1 MKRLLFLTLS
11 VTFSLIMMAGNVTPE
26 QAREQAAQFMTN
38 HLAKGRH
45 ARLAPSQQVKMAMP
59 IQLEGLYLVNMED
72 SNGFVI
78 VSNDDRTDAILG
90 YSDSGSLDPDNM
102 PDNMR
107 AWLQGYADQI
117 KWINEHGITAKASHR
132 AAKTPI
138 EPLVQTHWNQGA
150 PYNNKVSTIEY
161 YTSTGA
167 VTGCVATAMAQ
178 VMYYTA
184 NKAGLSTSSTLAATS
199 SYSTSYGKASP
210 LFRSVPYLTG
220 L

>member
-38 HLAKGRH
+38 HLAKDRH
-45 ARLAPSQQVKMAMP
+45 GRLAPSQQVKMAIP

-107 AWLQGYADQI
+107 SWLQGYADQI

-138 EPLVQTHWNQGA
+138 APLVQTH
-150 PYNNKVSTIEY
+150 
-161 YTSTGA
+161 
-167 VTGCVATAMAQ
+167 
-178 VMYYTA
+178 
-184 NKAGLSTSSTLAATS
+184 
-199 SYSTSYGKASP
+199 
-210 LFRSVPYLTG
+210 
-220 L
+220 